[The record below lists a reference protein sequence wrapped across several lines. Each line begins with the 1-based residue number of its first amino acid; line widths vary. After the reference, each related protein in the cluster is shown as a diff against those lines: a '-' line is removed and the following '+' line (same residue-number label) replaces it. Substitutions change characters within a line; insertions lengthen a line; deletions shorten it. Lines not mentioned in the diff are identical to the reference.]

1 MVETEQPETSIDWAL
16 TTWEGS
22 RREALRRWSRMPL
35 ERVIAALEE
44 MAEIS
49 QSWEHTHPQASTSN
63 LVDGIAIDGL
73 CKERSDEAIS

>member
-1 MVETEQPETSIDWAL
+1 MPKTEKAESSINWAL

-22 RREALRRWSRMPL
+22 RREALRRWSQLPL

-49 QSWEHTHPQASTSN
+49 QSFERRAS
-63 LVDGIAIDGL
+63 
-73 CKERSDEAIS
+73 K